1 MERREA
7 RGFSSAQMSGI
18 PLKADFAPSDIPPVR
33 DSPSSV
39 LCVDDDRDFC
49 RILSET
55 LGEEGYAVRTA
66 FDGDQAL
73 VELSEHP
80 PDIALLDLI
89 LPRRDGF
96 AVLEALRAMDSASRD
111 TPVVLITGCS
121 PTPQNRERAK
131 ALGVVELL
139 TKPVPLDELLDVVAR
154 YAGERKTEDVRHSE
168 PPPRLVEPRPAGL
181 SGSLDELPLPA
192 LLHHLHGLRA
202 TGVLHLSN
210 GKKRKWIALRD
221 GYPTAVRSNL
231 LNECL
236 GNLLVRRGKISQAAF
251 AESRRRVKPGR
262 LQGEILVAME
272 IVSEEEIADALRA
285 QADEKLFEAF
295 RWRTGKYRFE
305 RGAGLERGNSLGV
318 ERSPANLIL
327 RGVREYA
334 PIEMIDKYI
343 GSHADCYL
351 TPAESPFYQFQE
363 VDLDPK
369 HEELLA
375 SVDGTQRLAEFLK
388 ADEDLK
394 RTLYAILAFGL
405 LELEGGRKRAAA
417 APRPAR
423 DARTQ
428 PTAKGEEVRARLTA
442 LADRMRKQNYFE
454 ILGVDESTTEQE
466 LRAAFEK
473 RAAILHPDRYRKT
486 GDAVAHLATE
496 VFAQLN
502 TAYQT
507 LADPRRRSEYVLNQR
522 KGERD
527 AERRRESEKALEAE
541 VQFQEGQRLL
551 AQRAYE
557 RALQAFGR
565 ALELYPEAGEY
576 HSHYGWTLHLCHPDQ
591 PDIASEAI
599 EHVRRGIKLAGQRET
614 SYLYMGRL
622 CKAIGRVELA
632 EKMFARAVQL
642 EPGCVEALR
651 ELRLINLRR
660 KKSKGLIGRLLRR

>member
-1 MERREA
+1 
-7 RGFSSAQMSGI
+7 
-18 PLKADFAPSDIPPVR
+18 VR
-33 DSPSSV
+33 DKPGSI
-39 LCVDDDRDFC
+39 LCVDDDRNLC
-49 RILSET
+49 EILSEA
-55 LGEEGYAVRTA
+55 LGGEGYAVRSA

-73 VELSEHP
+73 AELTEDP

-96 AVLEALRAMDSASRD
+96 AVLEALRTMDAPACD
-111 TPVVLITGCS
+111 TPVVLFTGCS

-131 ALGVVELL
+131 SLGVVEML
-139 TKPVPLDELLDVVAR
+139 TKPVPLDELLAVVAR
-154 YAGERKTEDVRHSE
+154 YAGEQKLEDARE
-168 PPPRLVEPRPAGL
+168 TAAPTKPRNGARPIGS
-181 SGSLDELPLPA
+181 SGSLDDVPLPA

-202 TGVLHLSN
+202 TGVLQLAN
-210 GKKRKWIALRD
+210 GKKRKWIQLRD

-231 LNECL
+231 INECL
-236 GNLLVRRGKISQAAF
+236 GNLLVRRGRISQAAF

-272 IVSEEEIADALRA
+272 ILSEEEIAEALRA

-295 RWRTGKYRFE
+295 GWRSGSYRFE
-305 RGAGLERGNSLGV
+305 RGASLERGNSLGV

-327 RGVREYA
+327 RGVREYF
-334 PIEMIDKYI
+334 PIELIEKYLC
-343 GSHADCYL
+343 SHSDCFL
-351 TPAESPFYQFQE
+351 APAESPFYQFQE

-375 SVDGTQRLAEFLK
+375 SVDGTRRLSEFLK
-388 ADEDLK
+388 ADPELK

-405 LELEGGRKRAAA
+405 LELKGGSERTTA
-417 APRPAR
+417 APRPRR
-423 DARTQ
+423 DAQ
-428 PTAKGEEVRARLTA
+428 PQPRPSAEAEEVRARLTA
-442 LADRMRKQNYFE
+442 LADRMRKQSYFE
-454 ILGVDESTTEQE
+454 ILGVDETTGEEQ
-466 LRAAFEK
+466 LRLAFQK
-473 RAAILHPDRYRKT
+473 RAAILHPDHYRKT
-486 GDAVAHLATE
+486 GDAVAQLASE

-502 TAYQT
+502 SAYQT
-507 LADPRRRSEYVLNQR
+507 LADPRRRSEYVLSQR

-527 AERRRESEKALEAE
+527 AERRRQSEQALEAE
-541 VQFQEGQRLL
+541 AQFQEGQRLL

-557 RALQAFGR
+557 RALEAFGR
-565 ALELYPEAGEY
+565 ALELYPQAGEY
-576 HSHYGWTLHLCHPDQ
+576 HSHYGWALHLCHPDQ

-614 SYLYMGRL
+614 SYLFMGRL
-622 CKAIGRVELA
+622 CKTIGRVELA

-660 KKSKGLIGRLLRR
+660 DKSKGLIGRLLRR